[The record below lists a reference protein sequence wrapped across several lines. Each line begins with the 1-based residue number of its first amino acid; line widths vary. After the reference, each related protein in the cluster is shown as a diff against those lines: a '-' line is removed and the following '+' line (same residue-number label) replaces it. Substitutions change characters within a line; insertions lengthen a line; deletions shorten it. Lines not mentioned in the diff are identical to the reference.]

1 MFLWQLSWQRPG
13 LPVATQKWQ
22 ATWPSL
28 RDSRA
33 RSKVRLGVVMAC
45 GPSSPH
51 SVQGTEYTA
60 GTAGGQRHG
69 EVVAWRHGRA
79 AGLGSP
85 AAVSYLISLRLSLLT
100 GDERISSPGASLPSV
115 HPLSGSSVLTS
126 SCSDA
131 FSPFLLAHFILF
143 FSTFEEY
150 LKLSTQ
156 NHNKDTRAHS

>member
-69 EVVAWRHGRA
+69 EVVAWRHGCA

-85 AAVSYLISLRLSLLT
+85 AAVSYLISLRLSLL
-100 GDERISSPGASLPSV
+100 
-115 HPLSGSSVLTS
+115 LSESMQ
-126 SCSDA
+126 C
-131 FSPFLLAHFILF
+131 
-143 FSTFEEY
+143 
-150 LKLSTQ
+150 LSTPPP
-156 NHNKDTRAHS
+156 HPDRAVVSIKHAGAQDST